1 VRKSFSVGLR
11 PYLRRN
17 LNHSD
22 GREVKVAVQQTAN
35 DVDQVKRLSSNF
47 ISVDH
52 RALHIPSGN
61 QLRDSIHKWLSP
73 PDPSTN
79 HNITCGTR
87 HKKMASWFFQGSI
100 YQEWKSTGSL
110 LWVHGKRS
118 HRTISN
124 LTRSNTILY
133 CSWLG
138 QKYPLVRG
146 SLIVFL
152 RDD

>member
-1 VRKSFSVGLR
+1 MRKSFAVRKSFSINLQLYVL
-11 PYLRRN
+11 RN

-47 ISVDH
+47 IIVDH
-52 RALHIPSGN
+52 QALHIPSVN
-61 QLRDSIHKWLSP
+61 QLRDSIHNWLSP

-79 HNITCGTR
+79 HNIACGTR

-100 YQEWKSTGSL
+100 YQEWKLTGSL

-118 HRTISN
+118 HRTLSN

-133 CSWLG
+133 
-138 QKYPLVRG
+138 VAG
-146 SLIVFL
+146 SGKSVLWFV
-152 RDD
+152 DS

>member
-1 VRKSFSVGLR
+1 MRKSFAVRKSFSINLQLYVL
-11 PYLRRN
+11 RN

-47 ISVDH
+47 IIVDH
-52 RALHIPSGN
+52 QALHIPSVN
-61 QLRDSIHKWLSP
+61 QLRDSIHNWLSP

-79 HNITCGTR
+79 HNIACGTR

-118 HRTISN
+118 HRTLSN

-133 CSWLG
+133 
-138 QKYPLVRG
+138 VAG
-146 SLIVFL
+146 SGKSVLWFV
-152 RDD
+152 DS

>member
-1 VRKSFSVGLR
+1 MRKSFAVRKSFSINLQLYVL
-11 PYLRRN
+11 RN

-47 ISVDH
+47 IIVDH
-52 RALHIPSGN
+52 QALHIPSVN
-61 QLRDSIHKWLSP
+61 QLRDSIHNWLSP

-79 HNITCGTR
+79 HNIACGTR

-100 YQEWKSTGSL
+100 YQEWKLTGSL

-118 HRTISN
+118 HRTLSN
-124 LTRSNTILY
+124 LTRSNNILY
-133 CSWLG
+133 
-138 QKYPLVRG
+138 VAG
-146 SLIVFL
+146 SGKSVLWFV
-152 RDD
+152 DS

>member
-1 VRKSFSVGLR
+1 MRKSFSINLQLYVL
-11 PYLRRN
+11 RN

-47 ISVDH
+47 IIVDH
-52 RALHIPSGN
+52 QALHIPSVN
-61 QLRDSIHKWLSP
+61 QLRDSIHNWLSP

-79 HNITCGTR
+79 HNIACGTR

-100 YQEWKSTGSL
+100 YQEWKLTGSL

-118 HRTISN
+118 HRTLSN

-133 CSWLG
+133 
-138 QKYPLVRG
+138 VAG
-146 SLIVFL
+146 SGKSVLWFV
-152 RDD
+152 DS